1 MTQEQVN
8 RLFQLKTHF
17 TTPGTQK
24 EKGTGLGLLICAEYA
39 AANNWNIQ
47 VKSEPGKGSQ
57 FSVILPKKAV

>member
-1 MTQEQVN
+1 MQPDQIN

-39 AANNWNIQ
+39 AANNWEIKVDSQ
-47 VKSEPGKGSQ
+47 IGKGTI
-57 FSVILPKKAV
+57 FTIILSKTNK